1 MRKKNQSN
9 TKSNT
14 SFSENSKLS
23 PNTIKHRKLREEN
36 TLTKD
41 ITSNRKILNDI
52 IDIDDSPDVA
62 TWNKEVTRY
71 KDHITKDSIK
81 SEKMNEKYRI
91 TNSPNIPPTT
101 TVGLRNENNDNEDD
115 QVDPANQQDLNEI
128 FNSGGKLTDQAN
140 LLTLKENSLK
150 TKNIRKIIHKFKNKM
165 FINYKNFRI
174 RIE

>member
-14 SFSENSKLS
+14 SFSENNKLS
-23 PNTIKHRKLREEN
+23 PNTIKQRKSREDN
-36 TLTKD
+36 TFTKD
-41 ITSNRKILNDI
+41 ITSNRKTLNDI

-71 KDHITKDSIK
+71 KDHNTKDSII
-81 SEKMNEKYRI
+81 SEEMNEKYRV
-91 TNSPNIPPTT
+91 TNSPKIPPTT
-101 TVGLRNENNDNEDD
+101 TIGLRKENNDNEDD

-140 LLTLKENSLK
+140 LFNSKRKLP
-150 TKNIRKIIHKFKNKM
+150 KN
-165 FINYKNFRI
+165 
-174 RIE
+174 

>member
-1 MRKKNQSN
+1 VLRKKNQPN

-14 SFSENSKLS
+14 SFPKNNKLS
-23 PNTIKHRKLREEN
+23 PNTIKQRKPREDNIFTED
-36 TLTKD
+36 L
-41 ITSNRKILNDI
+41 TSNTKTLNDI

-140 LLTLKENSLK
+140 LFNTKRKFAKNQKYKEDN
-150 TKNIRKIIHKFKNKM
+150 T
-165 FINYKNFRI
+165 
-174 RIE
+174 

>member
-71 KDHITKDSIK
+71 KDQITKDSII
-81 SEKMNEKYRI
+81 SEEMNKKYRI
-91 TNSPNIPPTT
+91 TNSPKIPPTT
-101 TVGLRNENNDNEDD
+101 TIGLREENNDNKDD
-115 QVDPANQQDLNEI
+115 QIDPANQQDLNKI
-128 FNSGGKLTDQAN
+128 FNSGGRLTDQAN
-140 LLTLKENSLK
+140 LFNSK
-150 TKNIRKIIHKFKNKM
+150 RKFSKSHKGEDNT
-165 FINYKNFRI
+165 
-174 RIE
+174 

>member
-1 MRKKNQSN
+1 MLRKKNQPN

-14 SFSENSKLS
+14 SFPKNNKLS
-23 PNTIKHRKLREEN
+23 PNTIKQRKPREDNIFTED
-36 TLTKD
+36 L
-41 ITSNRKILNDI
+41 TSNTKTLNDI

-140 LLTLKENSLK
+140 LFNTKRKFAKNQKYKEDN
-150 TKNIRKIIHKFKNKM
+150 T
-165 FINYKNFRI
+165 
-174 RIE
+174 